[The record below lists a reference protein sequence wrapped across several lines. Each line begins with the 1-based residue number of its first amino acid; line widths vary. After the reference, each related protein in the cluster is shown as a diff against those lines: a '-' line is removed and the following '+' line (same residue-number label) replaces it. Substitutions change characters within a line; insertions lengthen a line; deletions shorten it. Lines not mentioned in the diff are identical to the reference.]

1 MAKVTTVLYHQ
12 KGHLPLEDFN
22 RKYLE
27 KKKNIYIYIYKILY
41 KIYIYNI
48 YNIYIYI
55 IYIIYIYIYRY
66 IL

>member
-27 KKKNIYIYIYKILY
+27 KKNIYIYIYIRY
-41 KIYIYNI
+41 YIR
-48 YNIYIYI
+48 YIYI
-55 IYIIYIYIYRY
+55 
-66 IL
+66 

>member
-27 KKKNIYIYIYKILY
+27 KKKIYIYIY
-41 KIYIYNI
+41 IYI
-48 YNIYIYI
+48 
-55 IYIIYIYIYRY
+55 
-66 IL
+66 

>member
-27 KKKNIYIYIYKILY
+27 KKKNIYIYIY
-41 KIYIYNI
+41 NI

-55 IYIIYIYIYRY
+55 IYIIYNIYIYIY
-66 IL
+66 IYSLKPLL

>member
-27 KKKNIYIYIYKILY
+27 KKKNIYIYIYIRY
-41 KIYIYNI
+41 YIR
-48 YNIYIYI
+48 YIYI
-55 IYIIYIYIYRY
+55 
-66 IL
+66 

>member
-27 KKKNIYIYIYKILY
+27 KKNIYIYIYIRY
-41 KIYIYNI
+41 YI
-48 YNIYIYI
+48 IYIYI
-55 IYIIYIYIYRY
+55 IYIIYIYTLY
-66 IL
+66 I

>member
-27 KKKNIYIYIYKILY
+27 KKKKNIYIYIRY
-41 KIYIYNI
+41 YIR
-48 YNIYIYI
+48 YIYI
-55 IYIIYIYIYRY
+55 
-66 IL
+66 

>member
-27 KKKNIYIYIYKILY
+27 KKKIYIYIYIRY
-41 KIYIYNI
+41 YIR
-48 YNIYIYI
+48 YIYI
-55 IYIIYIYIYRY
+55 
-66 IL
+66 

>member
-27 KKKNIYIYIYKILY
+27 KKKIYIYIYKILY
-41 KIYIYNI
+41 KIYIYIYNI
-48 YNIYIYI
+48 YNIYIYTL
-55 IYIIYIYIYRY
+55 YI
-66 IL
+66 

>member
-27 KKKNIYIYIYKILY
+27 KKKKIYIYIYKILY
-41 KIYIYNI
+41 KIYIYI
-48 YNIYIYI
+48 
-55 IYIIYIYIYRY
+55 
-66 IL
+66 

>member
-27 KKKNIYIYIYKILY
+27 KKKIYIYIY
-41 KIYIYNI
+41 IYIRYYI
-48 YNIYIYI
+48 RYIYI
-55 IYIIYIYIYRY
+55 
-66 IL
+66 

>member
-27 KKKNIYIYIYKILY
+27 KKKNIYIYIYIYKILY
-41 KIYIYNI
+41 K
-48 YNIYIYI
+48 IYIYI
-55 IYIIYIYIYRY
+55 IYIIYIYTLY
-66 IL
+66 I